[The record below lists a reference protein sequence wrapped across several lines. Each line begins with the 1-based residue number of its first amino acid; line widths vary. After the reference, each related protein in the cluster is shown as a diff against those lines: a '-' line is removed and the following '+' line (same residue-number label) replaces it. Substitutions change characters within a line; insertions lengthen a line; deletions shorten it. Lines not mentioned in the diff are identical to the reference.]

1 MNESLESTQ
10 AANERI
16 VQIGPDKVIVTDDL
30 VTIDVKHE
38 MPDWKVRAYKV
49 IPIYFENKKYYL
61 AEKRQGERPYAIR
74 YLLKPWVDGQI
85 DGAAIFQTYD
95 AEAVAQRD
103 SSRRSETQG
112 EVVRAFL
119 LLFYPFLG
127 LLWSRTQQRLNRL
140 GFLPRS
146 ITSISI
152 FMVFCLIFAQGVF
165 LVMSLQASARS
176 GVITIG
182 GMIRAF
188 APRDHLHIG
197 PVGIPLYFF
206 DILISVAMILDVA
219 VRYTKYLK
227 DDEWTGGFLE
237 WIFRRSDRSSE

>member
-1 MNESLESTQ
+1 M
-10 AANERI
+10 ERT
-16 VQIGPDKVIVTDDL
+16 VQIGPDRVIVTDDL
-30 VTIDVKHE
+30 VTIDAKHE

-61 AEKRQGERPYAIR
+61 TEKRQGQPPYAIR
-74 YLLKPWVDGQI
+74 YLLKPWVDGT
-85 DGAAIFQTYD
+85 DSAAIFQTYD
-95 AEAVAQRD
+95 AEAVVQRD
-103 SSRRSETQG
+103 SSRRNEAQG

-127 LLWSRTQQRLNRL
+127 LLWSRTQQRLNRF
-140 GFLPRS
+140 GFIPRS

-176 GVITIG
+176 GVIVIG

-188 APRDHLHIG
+188 AGDHLQIG
-197 PVGIPLYFF
+197 PVGIPLYLF
-206 DILISVAMILDVA
+206 DILASLAMILDVA
-219 VRYTKYLK
+219 VRYTKYLQ

-237 WIFRRSDRSSE
+237 WIFRRSARSSE

>member
-1 MNESLESTQ
+1 M
-10 AANERI
+10 ERT
-16 VQIGPDKVIVTDDL
+16 VQMGPDKVTVMDDL
-30 VTIDVKHE
+30 VIIDARHE
-38 MPDWKVRAYKV
+38 MPDWKVRSFKV

-61 AEKRQGERPYAIR
+61 AEKRQAERPYVIR
-74 YLLKPWVDGQI
+74 YLLKPWVEGTDS
-85 DGAAIFQTYD
+85 ATIFQTYD

-112 EVVRAFL
+112 EVARAFL

-127 LLWSRTQQRLNRL
+127 LLWSKTQQRLNRV
-140 GFLPRS
+140 GFVPRS

-152 FMVFCLIFAQGVF
+152 FTVFCLIFAQGVF

-176 GVITIG
+176 GVIVIG

-188 APRDHLHIG
+188 AGLDHLQIG
-197 PVGIPLYFF
+197 PVGIPLHIF
-206 DILISVAMILDVA
+206 DIIVSLAMIADVA
-219 VRYTKYLK
+219 VRYTKYLH

-237 WIFRRSDRSSE
+237 WLFRRPSRSSE

>member
-1 MNESLESTQ
+1 MEQT
-10 AANERI
+10 

-30 VTIDVKHE
+30 VTIDAKHE
-38 MPDWKVRAYKV
+38 MTDWKVRNYKV

-61 AEKRQGERPYAIR
+61 AEKRQAERPYAVR
-74 YLLKPWVDGQI
+74 YLLKPWEDGI
-85 DGAAIFQTYD
+85 DGATIFQTYD

-112 EVVRAFL
+112 EVARAFL

-127 LLWSRTQQRLNRL
+127 LLWSRTQQRLNRI
-140 GFLPRS
+140 GFVPRS

-152 FMVFCLIFAQGVF
+152 FTVLCLTFAQGVF

-176 GVITIG
+176 GVIVIG

-188 APRDHLHIG
+188 GGLDHLQIG
-197 PVGIPLYFF
+197 SVRIPLYIF
-206 DILISVAMILDVA
+206 DILVSLAMIADVA
-219 VRYTKYLK
+219 VRYTKYLQ

-237 WIFRRSDRSSE
+237 WLFRRSARSSE